1 MGENHQSRKYN
12 KQIMSQANAAARK
25 RRAGGSSMP
34 GAPEP
39 MVQQQ
44 PPAGAGLTL
53 PQVIALVDK
62 RLVNLETF
70 MKETKASVPKPSVP
84 LPSVPQP
91 SAPAPSAEMDDAL
104 VEEINTKFELLATEV
119 AELKDMIVKLQSFT
133 MEVNKKMFEERIQLL
148 SDVGDNG
155 PMKFDMKRGDNL
167 VLELSEDDEA

>member
-1 MGENHQSRKYN
+1 
-12 KQIMSQANAAARK
+12 
-25 RRAGGSSMP
+25 MP

-39 MVQQQ
+39 MVQQQQ

-70 MKETKASVPKPSVP
+70 MKETKAQATKPSVQS
-84 LPSVPQP
+84 SVPQP
-91 SAPAPSAEMDDAL
+91 SVEMDDAL

-167 VLELSEDDEA
+167 VLELSEDDDA

>member
-1 MGENHQSRKYN
+1 
-12 KQIMSQANAAARK
+12 MSQANAAARK
-25 RRAGGSSMP
+25 RRAGGTSMS

-39 MVQQQ
+39 MVQQ
-44 PPAGAGLTL
+44 PASPAAGLTL

-70 MKETKASVPKPSVP
+70 MKETKASVPKPSAPQVQ
-84 LPSVPQP
+84 PSV
-91 SAPAPSAEMDDAL
+91 EMDDAL

-167 VLELSEDDEA
+167 VLELSEDDDA

>member
-1 MGENHQSRKYN
+1 
-12 KQIMSQANAAARK
+12 
-25 RRAGGSSMP
+25 MP

-70 MKETKASVPKPSVP
+70 MKETKAQATKVPMPSVQ
-84 LPSVPQP
+84 PSVQ
-91 SAPAPSAEMDDAL
+91 PSAEMDDAL

-167 VLELSEDDEA
+167 VLELSEDDDA

>member
-12 KQIMSQANAAARK
+12 KQNMSQANAAARK

-44 PPAGAGLTL
+44 QPAAGLTL

-70 MKETKASVPKPSVP
+70 MKETKASVPKTSVPVPSVQ
-84 LPSVPQP
+84 PSV
-91 SAPAPSAEMDDAL
+91 EMDDAL

-119 AELKDMIVKLQSFT
+119 AERVIEGSAPTRIEMCCDLVQQHDQLPSKLMAS
-133 MEVNKKMFEERIQLL
+133 R
-148 SDVGDNG
+148 
-155 PMKFDMKRGDNL
+155 
-167 VLELSEDDEA
+167 

>member
-44 PPAGAGLTL
+44 QPPAGAGLTL

-70 MKETKASVPKPSVP
+70 MKETKAQATKPSVQ
-84 LPSVPQP
+84 PSVQP
-91 SAPAPSAEMDDAL
+91 SAPAPSAELDDAL

-167 VLELSEDDEA
+167 VLELSEDDDA

>member
-1 MGENHQSRKYN
+1 
-12 KQIMSQANAAARK
+12 MSQANAAARK

-44 PPAGAGLTL
+44 QPAAGLTL

-70 MKETKASVPKPSVP
+70 MKETKASVPKTSVPVPSVQ
-84 LPSVPQP
+84 PSV
-91 SAPAPSAEMDDAL
+91 EMDDAL

-167 VLELSEDDEA
+167 VLELSEDDDA

>member
-1 MGENHQSRKYN
+1 
-12 KQIMSQANAAARK
+12 MSQANAAARK

-70 MKETKASVPKPSVP
+70 MKETKAQATKASPSV
-84 LPSVPQP
+84 QP
-91 SAPAPSAEMDDAL
+91 SAPQPSSEMDDAL

-155 PMKFDMKRGDNL
+155 SMKFDMKRGDNL
-167 VLELSEDDEA
+167 VLELSEDYDA

>member
-12 KQIMSQANAAARK
+12 KLIMSQANAAARK

-44 PPAGAGLTL
+44 QQPGAGLTL

-70 MKETKASVPKPSVP
+70 MKETKASVPKTSPSV
-84 LPSVPQP
+84 QP
-91 SAPAPSAEMDDAL
+91 SAPAPSADLDDAL

-155 PMKFDMKRGDNL
+155 SMKYDMKRGDNL
-167 VLELSEDDEA
+167 VLELSEDDDA

>member
-1 MGENHQSRKYN
+1 
-12 KQIMSQANAAARK
+12 MSQANAAARK

-70 MKETKASVPKPSVP
+70 MKETKAQATKVPMPSA
-84 LPSVPQP
+84 PQP
-91 SAPAPSAEMDDAL
+91 STQPSAELDDAL

-155 PMKFDMKRGDNL
+155 SIKFDMKRGDNL
-167 VLELSEDDEA
+167 VLELSEDDDA

>member
-1 MGENHQSRKYN
+1 
-12 KQIMSQANAAARK
+12 MSQANAAARK

-39 MVQQQ
+39 MVQQ
-44 PPAGAGLTL
+44 PASPAAGLTL

-70 MKETKASVPKPSVP
+70 MKETKAQATKPSVQ
-84 LPSVPQP
+84 PSAQP
-91 SAPAPSAEMDDAL
+91 SAPAPSAPAPSADLDDAL

-167 VLELSEDDEA
+167 VLELSEDDDA

>member
-1 MGENHQSRKYN
+1 
-12 KQIMSQANAAARK
+12 MSQANAAARK
-25 RRAGGSSMP
+25 RRAGGTSMS

-39 MVQQQ
+39 MVQQQQ

-70 MKETKASVPKPSVP
+70 MKETKAQATKPSAQ
-84 LPSVPQP
+84 PSVQP
-91 SAPAPSAEMDDAL
+91 SAPAPSVPLPSAELDDAL

-167 VLELSEDDEA
+167 VLELSEDDDA

>member
-1 MGENHQSRKYN
+1 
-12 KQIMSQANAAARK
+12 MSQANAAARK

-39 MVQQQ
+39 MVQQQQ

-70 MKETKASVPKPSVP
+70 MKETKAQATKPSVQP
-84 LPSVPQP
+84 SVPMPSVPQP
-91 SAPAPSAEMDDAL
+91 SAELDDAL

-167 VLELSEDDEA
+167 VLELSEDDDA